1 MNDSIIQNKINELLE
16 LYPVTIDDL
25 IEAVEEVAM
34 WRDAVGSVS
43 LHETLWYNKSF
54 PMTPAVVSHTFDCY
68 CETGLNDDG
77 IN

>member
-1 MNDSIIQNKINELLE
+1 
-16 LYPVTIDDL
+16 
-25 IEAVEEVAM
+25 M

-77 IN
+77 INQKAWEDSEEDERS